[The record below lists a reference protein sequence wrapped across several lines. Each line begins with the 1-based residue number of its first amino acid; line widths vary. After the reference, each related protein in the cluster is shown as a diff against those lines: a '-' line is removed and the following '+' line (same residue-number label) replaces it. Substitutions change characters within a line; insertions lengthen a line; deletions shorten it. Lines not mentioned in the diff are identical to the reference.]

1 MEFCKNFI
9 EATNQTFFLII
20 NGLDDLLKKIKT
32 EKDEF
37 NTFMK
42 CLKSLTDNKNINDKN
57 MKLYQQ

>member
-32 EKDEF
+32 ENDEF